1 VLGSCAALIG
11 LISGPFFFVIGL
23 ASGYG
28 LLKTYPFIEPAME
41 GIAASAIG
49 LVLIVAIR
57 GTRVAA
63 SQPIAMIAMLATFVG
78 VGIMQWSLPIVA
90 AVVGT
95 LSVIAAW
102 VRQNR

>member
-1 VLGSCAALIG
+1 
-11 LISGPFFFVIGL
+11 
-23 ASGYG
+23 
-28 LLKTYPFIEPAME
+28 
-41 GIAASAIG
+41 
-49 LVLIVAIR
+49 
-57 GTRVAA
+57 
-63 SQPIAMIAMLATFVG
+63 MIAMLATFVG